1 MKTRADQ
8 GHIEMTTIT
17 GPFLKCA
24 MNVNFCLLK
33 TVLQDVAKLVLR
45 IHTGWK
51 EIQNEMKIRKCWW
64 SFLLYRLGDEEDK
77 ISTEPGFQDPLWNR
91 L

>member
-1 MKTRADQ
+1 MKTDQ

-33 TVLQDVAKLVLR
+33 TVLQEFANMLP
-45 IHTGWK
+45 
-51 EIQNEMKIRKCWW
+51 NYC
-64 SFLLYRLGDEEDK
+64 
-77 ISTEPGFQDPLWNR
+77 
-91 L
+91 

>member
-1 MKTRADQ
+1 MSDLSFNLKLSNLRSETIVMKTDQ

-33 TVLQDVAKLVLR
+33 TLLQEFAKMLP
-45 IHTGWK
+45 
-51 EIQNEMKIRKCWW
+51 NYC
-64 SFLLYRLGDEEDK
+64 
-77 ISTEPGFQDPLWNR
+77 
-91 L
+91 